1 MLPLLLAAAISAA
14 NIKAH
19 IDFLASD
26 VLEGRE
32 TGSRGYYVAAEY
44 VASEFEALGLAP
56 SFQPIRFRTA
66 RIDGANCTMRIGDQT
81 FAHKKDVVF
90 RADFARTSSD
100 AEGDVVFVAY
110 GLKGDYATVDVRG
123 KIVAALTGAPPNL
136 PSDQRAFYSDSL
148 RKLQLA
154 ASHGAIGM
162 LTIPT
167 RTDAKRFPW
176 EKAVTQPDMRGM
188 RALST
193 TGDGDQV
200 SDVVPEIRAS
210 VAMGPTAAA
219 ALFAHA
225 PMTLDAVLDDAQKS
239 ISHSFPLNV
248 HASVHTATTH
258 GTADSENV
266 IGVLRGST
274 HPNEYVV
281 YTAHLDH
288 LGIAPSGDDR
298 IYNGALDNAS
308 GDAALIEIARAFAAL
323 PQRPAR
329 SIAFVAVTGEEKGEL
344 GSNYFAVHPP
354 FSQVVADINMDMF
367 TMLFPVGDV
376 IALGADHSTLGDFV
390 ADATKRAGFTVSP
403 DPLPEEVRFI
413 RSDQYSF
420 VKHGIP
426 AITFKAGSKSLDPAI
441 DGDKLTREWL
451 RNVYH
456 TVHDNPDQ
464 KLDYASGARWADL
477 NFYVGLAAANAPDV
491 PHWKSGD
498 FFGEIFGPAESRPHA
513 R

>member
-1 MLPLLLAAAISAA
+1 MLALLLFAAISAA
-14 NIKAH
+14 NVKAH

-32 TGSRGYYVAAEY
+32 TGSRGYDVAAEY
-44 VASEFEALGLAP
+44 VASEFEALGLEH
-56 SFQPIRFRTA
+56 SFQPVRFRTA
-66 RIDGANCTMRIGDQT
+66 MIDAANCTMRLGDRT
-81 FAHKKDVVF
+81 FAHKKEVIF
-90 RADFARTSSD
+90 RPDFTRTASD
-100 AEGDVVFVAY
+100 AEGDVVFVGF
-110 GLKGDYATVDVRG
+110 GLKNDYATMDVHG
-123 KIVAALTGAPPNL
+123 KIVAMLSGAPPNF

-154 ASHGAIGM
+154 ASRGAIGVM
-162 LTIPT
+162 TIPT
-167 RTDAKRFPW
+167 RTDAKRFSW
-176 EKAVTQPDMRGM
+176 EKAVAQPDMRGM
-188 RALST
+188 RTL
-193 TGDGDQV
+193 DFDQV

-210 VAMGPTAAA
+210 VGLGPTATA

-225 PMTLDAVLDDAQKS
+225 PVTLETVLDDAEKS
-239 ISHSFPLNV
+239 ISHSFPTNL
-248 HASVHTATTH
+248 HASIHTATTH
-258 GTADSENV
+258 GTAESENV
-266 IGVLRGST
+266 VGVLRGST
-274 HPNEYVV
+274 KPDEYVV

-288 LGIAPSGDDR
+288 LGMKADGDDR

-344 GSNYFAVHPP
+344 GSNYFAAHPAIDEA
-354 FSQVVADINMDMF
+354 SLRTRHHVVANINMDMF

-376 IALGADHSTLGDFV
+376 IALGAEHSTLGDSV
-390 ADATKRAGFTVSP
+390 ADAAKRSGFTVSP

-426 AITFKAGSKSLDPAI
+426 AITFKAGSRSLDPAV
-441 DGDKLTREWL
+441 DGDKVTREWL

-477 NFYVGLAAANAPDV
+477 NFYIGLAAANAPDA
-491 PHWKSGD
+491 PQWKPND
-498 FFGEIFGPAESRPHA
+498 FFGGMFGHR
-513 R
+513 

>member
-1 MLPLLLAAAISAA
+1 MLPLLLFAAISAA
-14 NIKAH
+14 NVKAH

-32 TGSRGYYVAAEY
+32 TGSRGYDVAAQY
-44 VASEFEALGLAP
+44 VASEFEALGLSP
-56 SFQPIRFRTA
+56 SFQPVRFRTA
-66 RIDGANCTMRIGDQT
+66 TVDGANCTMRLGDQT
-81 FAHKKDVVF
+81 FAHKKEVIF
-90 RADFARTSSD
+90 RPDFTRAASD
-100 AEGDVVFVAY
+100 AEGDVVFVGY
-110 GLKGDYATVDVRG
+110 GLKNDYATMDVQG
-123 KIVAALTGAPPNL
+123 KIVAMLSGAPPNL
-136 PSDQRAFYSDSL
+136 PSDERAFYSDSL

-154 ASHGAIGM
+154 ASRGAIGAM
-162 LTIPT
+162 TIPT
-167 RTDAKRFPW
+167 RTDLKRFPW

-188 RALST
+188 RSL
-193 TGDGDQV
+193 DGDTV
-200 SDVVPEIRAS
+200 NDVVPEIRANVS
-210 VAMGPTAAA
+210 LGPAAAA

-225 PMTLDAVLDDAQKS
+225 PMTLDTMLDDAERS
-239 ISHSFPLNV
+239 ISHSFPTNV
-248 HASVHTATTH
+248 HASIHTATTY
-258 GTADSENV
+258 GTAESENV

-274 HPNEYVV
+274 KPNEYVV

-288 LGIAPSGDDR
+288 LGMRTGGTDPDR

-344 GSNYFAVHPP
+344 GSNYFASHPTV
-354 FSQVVADINMDMF
+354 SQVVANINMDMF

-376 IALGADHSTLGDFV
+376 IALGAEHSTLGDFV
-390 ADATKRAGFTVSP
+390 ADAAKRAGFTVSP

-413 RSDQYSF
+413 RSDQYAF

-426 AITFKAGSKSLDPAI
+426 AITFKAGSKSLDPAV
-441 DGDKLTREWL
+441 DGDKVTRDWL

-477 NFYVGLAAANAPDV
+477 NFYLGLAVANAPDA
-491 PHWKSGD
+491 PQWKPGD
-498 FFGEIFGPAESRPHA
+498 FFGRIFSQR
-513 R
+513 

>member
-1 MLPLLLAAAISAA
+1 MLALLLFASISAA
-14 NIKAH
+14 NVKAH

-32 TGSRGYYVAAEY
+32 TGSRGYNVAAEY
-44 VASEFEALGLAP
+44 VASEFEALGLEH
-56 SFQPIRFRTA
+56 SFQPVRFRTA
-66 RIDGANCTMRIGDQT
+66 MVDGANCSMRLNDQT
-81 FAHKKDVVF
+81 FAHKKEVIF
-90 RADFARTSSD
+90 RPDFTRTTSD
-100 AEGDVVFVAY
+100 AEGDVVFVGF
-110 GLKGDYATVDVRG
+110 GLRNDYATMDVHG
-123 KIVAALTGAPPNL
+123 KIVAMLSGAPPNL
-136 PSDQRAFYSDSL
+136 PSDRRAFYSDSL

-154 ASHGAIGM
+154 ASRGAIGVM
-162 LTIPT
+162 TIPT
-167 RTDAKRFPW
+167 RTDSKRFPW
-176 EKAVTQPDMRGM
+176 EKAVSQPDMRGM
-188 RALST
+188 RTLE
-193 TGDGDQV
+193 GDQV
-200 SDVVPEIRAS
+200 DDVVPEIRAS
-210 VAMGPTAAA
+210 VGLGPAAAA

-225 PMTLDAVLDDAQKS
+225 PVTLDTVLDDAEKS
-239 ISHSFPLNV
+239 ISHSFPTNV
-248 HASVHTATTH
+248 HVSIHTATTH
-258 GTADSENV
+258 GSAESENV

-274 HPNEYVV
+274 KPDEYVV

-288 LGIAPSGDDR
+288 LGIRSGGTDEDH

-344 GSNYFAVHPP
+344 GSNYFAAHPTVNH
-354 FSQVVADINMDMF
+354 VVANINMDMF

-376 IALGADHSTLGDFV
+376 IALGAEHSTLGDYV
-390 ADATKRAGFTVSP
+390 ADAAKRSGFTVSP

-426 AITFKAGSKSLDPAI
+426 AITFKAGSKSLDPAV
-441 DGDKLTREWL
+441 DGDKVTREWL

-456 TVHDNPDQ
+456 SVHDNPDQ

-477 NFYVGLAAANAPDV
+477 NFYLGLAVANAPDA
-491 PHWKSGD
+491 PQWKPND
-498 FFGEIFGPAESRPHA
+498 FFGTMFGKR
-513 R
+513 